1 MKTVIQI
8 EIPDED
14 LRKEGLSAEK
24 ILDETL
30 DVISLHYQ
38 MSHRFY
44 FDIGYN
50 PELITKGKS
59 C

>member
-1 MKTVIQI
+1 MKTVLKI

-14 LRKEGLSAEK
+14 LWKEGLSAEK

-30 DVISLHYQ
+30 DVISLYYQ

>member
-14 LRKEGLSAEK
+14 LTNEGLSAET
-24 ILDETL
+24 ILEETL
-30 DVISLHYQ
+30 DIISLHYQ
-38 MSHRFY
+38 MSHRFF

-50 PELITKGKS
+50 PELIAKGGKS
-59 C
+59 